1 MNASGR
7 RPAAPDQSPRQPDP
21 KQRVRSTRSM
31 EILCL
36 ALAALVVV
44 WSRVL
49 TTQLWPVLGL
59 LCAFVVAIV
68 AFRSRRFFPG
78 RTRTRLLIES
88 WSMVMFITGVLWFTG
103 KSSSPLLNLYLL
115 PIILSALTLG
125 RLVTLLQVAV
135 IAICHVLLAAATPGL
150 DVISLSYASQAV
162 GQLAPFLLVAY
173 LTTTLSADITEA
185 REKIEKLAPTERL
198 TRLYNLR
205 MFNEVWQREHGSA
218 ERDRGVYALLLIDM
232 DKLKDI
238 NDAFGHEAGNSAITL
253 VAQCLQ
259 RSIRNSD
266 YAARFGGDEFAV
278 LLPGA
283 SPEIAEAVV
292 KRVRHNVFKTTL
304 DLRSRMIRC
313 SVSIGVVNY
322 PKDAR
327 DMRDLL
333 SMADRKMYRDKEL
346 RRGPRREANA

>member
-1 MNASGR
+1 
-7 RPAAPDQSPRQPDP
+7 
-21 KQRVRSTRSM
+21 VRSTRSI

-36 ALAALVVV
+36 ALAALVLV
-44 WSRVL
+44 WSRAL
-49 TTQLWPVLGL
+49 ITQLWPVLGL
-59 LCAFVVAIV
+59 LTAFLVAIV
-68 AFRSRRFFPG
+68 VFRARRFFPR

-88 WSMVMFITGVLWFTG
+88 WSMVIFITGVLWFSG

-115 PIILSALTLG
+115 PIILSAFTLG

-135 IAICHVLLAAATPGL
+135 IAVCHLLLAAATPGL
-150 DVISLSYASQAV
+150 DIMSLAYASQAV

-185 REKIEKLAPTERL
+185 RERIENLAQTDAL
-198 TRLYNLR
+198 TGLYNLR
-205 MFNEVWQREHGSA
+205 MFNEVWQREHA
-218 ERDRGVYALLLIDM
+218 ACERDRGVYALLMIDM

-238 NDAFGHEAGNSAITL
+238 NDAFGHDAGNSAITL

-259 RSIRNSD
+259 RSIRNTD
-266 YAARFGGDEFAV
+266 HAARFGGDEFAV

-322 PKDAR
+322 PRDSRDAR
-327 DMRDLL
+327 ELL
-333 SMADRKMYRDKEL
+333 SIADRNMYRDKEL
-346 RRGPRREANA
+346 RRAPSSEAKA

>member
-1 MNASGR
+1 
-7 RPAAPDQSPRQPDP
+7 
-21 KQRVRSTRSM
+21 
-31 EILCL
+31 L

-88 WSMVMFITGVLWFTG
+88 WSMVIFITGVLWFTG
-103 KSSSPLLNLYLL
+103 KNSSPLLNLYLL

-135 IAICHVLLAAATPGL
+135 IAICHLLLAAATPGL
-150 DVISLSYASQAV
+150 DVVSLFYASQAV

-185 REKIEKLAPTERL
+185 RERIENLAQTDAL
-198 TRLYNLR
+198 TGLYNLR
-205 MFNEVWQREHGSA
+205 MFNEVWQREHSAA
-218 ERDRGVYALLLIDM
+218 ERDRGGYALLMIDM

-238 NDAFGHEAGNSAITL
+238 NEAFGHEAGNSAIIL

-259 RSIRNSD
+259 RSIRNTD
-266 YAARFGGDEFAV
+266 YAARIGGDEFV
-278 LLPGA
+278 LLLPGA
-283 SPEIAEAVV
+283 SLEVAEAVV

-346 RRGPRREANA
+346 RRAPGSQANA

>member
-1 MNASGR
+1 M
-7 RPAAPDQSPRQPDP
+7 
-21 KQRVRSTRSM
+21 RSTRSI

-36 ALAALVVV
+36 ALAALVLI
-44 WSRVL
+44 WSGAL
-49 TTQLWPVLGL
+49 TNQMWPVLGL
-59 LCAFVVAIV
+59 LAAFALAIV
-68 AFRSRRFFPG
+68 GFRGRRFLPGRSRSK
-78 RTRTRLLIES
+78 LLIES
-88 WSMVMFITGVLWFTG
+88 WSMVAFITCVLWFTG
-103 KSSSPLLNLYLL
+103 KGGSPLFNLYLL

-125 RLVTLLQVAV
+125 RIVTLLQVAA
-135 IAICHVLLAAATPGL
+135 IAVCHLLLAMTTPGIE
-150 DVISLSYASQAV
+150 VISLLYASQVV
-162 GQLAPFLLVAY
+162 GQVAPILLVAY

-185 REKIEKLAPTERL
+185 RERIENLAQTDSL
-198 TRLYNLR
+198 TGLFNLR
-205 MFNEVWQREHGSA
+205 MFNEVWQREHIAS
-218 ERDRGVYALLLIDM
+218 ERDRGVYALLMIDM

-238 NDAFGHEAGNSAITL
+238 NDSYGHDAGNSAITL

-259 RSIRNSD
+259 RSIRNTD

-327 DMRDLL
+327 DMRELL
-333 SMADRKMYRDKEL
+333 SIADRKMYRDKEL
-346 RRGPRREANA
+346 RRAPGSEASA

>member
-1 MNASGR
+1 
-7 RPAAPDQSPRQPDP
+7 
-21 KQRVRSTRSM
+21 VRSTRSI

-36 ALAALVVV
+36 ALAALVLV
-44 WSRVL
+44 WSRALV
-49 TTQLWPVLGL
+49 TQLWPVTAL
-59 LCAFVVAIV
+59 LLAFVAAIL
-68 AFRSRRFFPG
+68 AFRARRFFPG

-88 WSMVMFITGVLWFTG
+88 WSMVLFISGVLWFTG
-103 KSSSPLLNLYLL
+103 KSASPLLNLYLL

-125 RLVTLLQVAV
+125 RLVTLLQVVVVAV
-135 IAICHVLLAAATPGL
+135 FHLLLAAATPGL
-150 DVISLSYASQAV
+150 DVLSLVYASQAV

-185 REKIEKLAPTERL
+185 RERIENLAQNDSL
-198 TRLYNLR
+198 TGLYNLR
-205 MFNEVWQREHGSA
+205 MFNEVWQREHAAA
-218 ERDRGVYALLLIDM
+218 ESDRGVYALLMIDM

-238 NDAFGHEAGNSAITL
+238 NDAFGHDAGNSAITL

-259 RSIRNSD
+259 RSIRNTD

-283 SPEIAEAVV
+283 SPDIAEAVV

-322 PKDAR
+322 PR
-327 DMRDLL
+327 DGRDLRELL
-333 SMADRKMYRDKEL
+333 SMADRNMYRDKEL
-346 RRGPRREANA
+346 RRAPGTQANA

>member
-1 MNASGR
+1 M
-7 RPAAPDQSPRQPDP
+7 
-21 KQRVRSTRSM
+21 RSTRSI

-36 ALAALVVV
+36 ALAALVLV
-44 WSRVL
+44 WSRAL
-49 TTQLWPVLGL
+49 TTQLWPVLFL
-59 LCAFVVAIV
+59 LGAFVIAIV
-68 AFRSRRFFPG
+68 VFRSRRFFPR

-88 WSMVMFITGVLWFTG
+88 WSMVLFITGVLWFTG
-103 KSSSPLLNLYLL
+103 KNSSPLLNLYLL

-125 RLVTLLQVAV
+125 RLVTLLQVAA
-135 IAICHVLLAAATPGL
+135 IALCHLALAAATPGV
-150 DVISLSYASQAV
+150 DVISLFYASQAV

-185 REKIEKLAPTERL
+185 RERIENLAQTDAL
-198 TRLYNLR
+198 TGLLNTR
-205 MFNEVWQREHGSA
+205 MFNEVWQRAHETG
-218 ERDRGVYALLLIDM
+218 ERERGVYALLMIDM

-238 NDAFGHEAGNSAITL
+238 NDAFGLEAGNSAITL

-266 YAARFGGDEFAV
+266 FAARLGGDEFAV

-292 KRVRHNVFKTTL
+292 KRVRHNVYKTTL

-327 DMRDLL
+327 DMRELM

-346 RRGPRREANA
+346 RRAPGSEANA

>member
-1 MNASGR
+1 
-7 RPAAPDQSPRQPDP
+7 
-21 KQRVRSTRSM
+21 V
-31 EILCL
+31 L
-36 ALAALVVV
+36 V
-44 WSRVL
+44 WSRAL
-49 TTQLWPVLGL
+49 ITQLWPVTAL
-59 LCAFVVAIV
+59 LLAFVAAIL
-68 AFRSRRFFPG
+68 AFRARRFFPG

-88 WSMVMFITGVLWFTG
+88 WSMVLFISGVLWFTG
-103 KSSSPLLNLYLL
+103 KSASPLLNLYLL

-125 RLVTLLQVAV
+125 RLVTLLQVVV
-135 IAICHVLLAAATPGL
+135 IAVFHLLLATATPGL
-150 DVISLSYASQAV
+150 DVVSLVYASQAV

-185 REKIEKLAPTERL
+185 RERIENLAQNDSL
-198 TRLYNLR
+198 TGLYNLR
-205 MFNEVWQREHGSA
+205 MFNEVWQREHAAA
-218 ERDRGVYALLLIDM
+218 EGNRGVYALLMIDM

-238 NDAFGHEAGNSAITL
+238 NDAFGHDAGNSAITL

-259 RSIRNSD
+259 RSIRNTD

-283 SPEIAEAVV
+283 SPDIAEAVV

-322 PKDAR
+322 PRDGR
-327 DMRDLL
+327 DMRELL
-333 SMADRKMYRDKEL
+333 SMADRNMYRDKEL
-346 RRGPRREANA
+346 RRAPGTPANA

>member
-1 MNASGR
+1 M
-7 RPAAPDQSPRQPDP
+7 
-21 KQRVRSTRSM
+21 RSTRSI

-36 ALAALVVV
+36 ALAALVLV
-44 WSRVL
+44 WSRAL
-49 TTQLWPVLGL
+49 LTQLWPVLGL
-59 LCAFVVAIV
+59 LGGFLAAIV
-68 AFRSRRFFPG
+68 VFRSRRFFPR

-88 WSMVMFITGVLWFTG
+88 WSMVVFITGVLWFTG

-135 IAICHVLLAAATPGL
+135 VFICHLLLAAATPGL
-150 DVISLSYASQAV
+150 DVMSLSYASQAV

-173 LTTTLSADITEA
+173 LTTTLSADISEA
-185 REKIEKLAPTERL
+185 RERIENLAQNDSL
-198 TRLYNLR
+198 TGLYNLR
-205 MFNEVWQREHGSA
+205 MFNEVWQREHLAS

-253 VAQCLQ
+253 VAQCLL
-259 RSIRNSD
+259 RSIRTTD

-283 SPEIAEAVV
+283 SPEIAEAVI
-292 KRVRHNVFKTTL
+292 KRVRHNVYKTTL

-322 PKDAR
+322 PKDGR
-327 DMRDLL
+327 DMRELL
-333 SMADRKMYRDKEL
+333 SMADRKMFRDKEL
-346 RRGPRREANA
+346 RRAPGSEANA

>member
-1 MNASGR
+1 
-7 RPAAPDQSPRQPDP
+7 
-21 KQRVRSTRSM
+21 VRSTRSI

-36 ALAALVVV
+36 ALAALVLV
-44 WSRVL
+44 WSRAL
-49 TTQLWPVLGL
+49 MTQLWPVLGL
-59 LCAFVVAIV
+59 LGAFVVAIV
-68 AFRSRRFFPG
+68 LFRSRFFPR

-88 WSMVMFITGVLWFTG
+88 WSMVIFITGVLWFTG
-103 KSSSPLLNLYLL
+103 KSGSPLLNLYLL

-135 IAICHVLLAAATPGL
+135 IAACHLLLASATPGV
-150 DVISLSYASQAV
+150 DVISLFYASQAV

-185 REKIEKLAPTERL
+185 RERIENLAQTDTL
-198 TRLYNLR
+198 TGLLNQR
-205 MFNEVWQREHGSA
+205 MFNEVWQRAHEAA
-218 ERDRGVYALLLIDM
+218 ERDRGVYALLMIDM
-232 DKLKDI
+232 DKLKEI
-238 NDAFGHEAGNSAITL
+238 NDDFGHEAGNSAITL

-292 KRVRHNVFKTTL
+292 KRVRHNVYKTTL

-327 DMRDLL
+327 DTRELL

-346 RRGPRREANA
+346 RRAPGSEANA

>member
-1 MNASGR
+1 
-7 RPAAPDQSPRQPDP
+7 
-21 KQRVRSTRSM
+21 VRSTRSI

-36 ALAALVVV
+36 ALAALVLV
-44 WSRVL
+44 WSRAL
-49 TTQLWPVLGL
+49 ITQLWPVTAL
-59 LCAFVVAIV
+59 LLAFVAAIL
-68 AFRSRRFFPG
+68 AFRARRFFPG

-88 WSMVMFITGVLWFTG
+88 WSMVLFISGVLWFTG
-103 KSSSPLLNLYLL
+103 KSASPLLNLYLL

-125 RLVTLLQVAV
+125 RLVTLLQVVV
-135 IAICHVLLAAATPGL
+135 IAVFHLLLAAATPGL
-150 DVISLSYASQAV
+150 DVLSLVYASQAV

-185 REKIEKLAPTERL
+185 RERIENLAQNDAL
-198 TRLYNLR
+198 TGLYNLR
-205 MFNEVWQREHGSA
+205 MFNEVWQREHAAA
-218 ERDRGVYALLLIDM
+218 EGDRGVYALLMIDM

-238 NDAFGHEAGNSAITL
+238 NDSFGHDAGNSAITL

-259 RSIRNSD
+259 RSIRNTD

-322 PKDAR
+322 PR
-327 DMRDLL
+327 DGRDIRELL
-333 SMADRKMYRDKEL
+333 SMADRNMYRDKEL
-346 RRGPRREANA
+346 RRAPGTQANA